1 MLHAVAM
8 FFAVPTL
15 SPVSIHTLIPA
26 SRRSASTSGTPSCS
40 LSSIAVAPWKVS
52 SLSSS
57 DWSAVIAPGCPS
69 RCFARSSADSIAARY
84 RLCHSSN

>member
-26 SRRSASTSGTPSCS
+26 SRRSASTSGTPSWS
-40 LSSIAVAPWKVS
+40 LSSIAVAPCSVS
-52 SLSSS
+52 IASASACSSPIL
-57 DWSAVIAPGCPS
+57 DGCPVL
-69 RCFARSSADSIAARY
+69 CFRTSDGSWHAISYSACQSS
-84 RLCHSSN
+84 